1 MTYDLTAGKPL
12 RRILVFAAPLLVG
25 NIFQQLY
32 SMVDTIIVGQTISTR
47 ALSGVGATGAIS
59 FLIIG
64 FVQGLTAGFSILTS
78 QFFGGK
84 DTENVR
90 RSVGVSYKLSV
101 YFSIIITIVA
111 VATAMPLLRLMQTP
125 ETILPYAYDYI
136 VTIYMGL
143 SATVFYNIVSYQLRA
158 VGDSRTPLYFL
169 IFASLLNVG
178 LDFLFILYFHMGVAG
193 AGWATVISQALA
205 GMGSLLVLLKKFPAM
220 RPKLADIRWDPV
232 YAMRLVRLGLP
243 MALQFSITAI
253 GVMVQQAAL
262 NRLGDVAVAAYTAA
276 NKMDNLATQAMV
288 ALGTALATFCGQNF
302 GAGRFDRIRTGVKQ
316 TMLVTAGY
324 AVVGPVVVISLAKPL
339 TYLFVNAQDA
349 TPELLGLV
357 EQFIF
362 FQGVFYIALGAIF
375 CYRNALQGM
384 GYSTL
389 TMIGGA
395 IELVMRALAAFV
407 LAAAFGYIGVCL
419 SNPAAWVGADL
430 FFIPAY
436 CYLLNKRL
444 REMQAA
450 PQTETLLMEQECQE

>member
-1 MTYDLTAGKPL
+1 MCAEVWG
-12 RRILVFAAPLLVG
+12 
-25 NIFQQLY
+25 
-32 SMVDTIIVGQTISTR
+32 
-47 ALSGVGATGAIS
+47 
-59 FLIIG
+59 
-64 FVQGLTAGFSILTS
+64 
-78 QFFGGK
+78 
-84 DTENVR
+84 
-90 RSVGVSYKLSV
+90 YKLSV

-324 AVVGPVVVISLAKPL
+324 AVVGAVVVISLAKPL

>member
-324 AVVGPVVVISLAKPL
+324 AVVGAVVVISLAKPL

-419 SNPAAWVGADL
+419 SNPAAWIGADL

>member
-1 MTYDLTAGKPL
+1 MNYDLTAGKPL

-101 YFSIIITIVA
+101 YFSVIITIVA

-205 GMGSLLVLLKKFPAM
+205 GLGSLLVLLKKFPAM

-324 AVVGPVVVISLAKPL
+324 AVVGAVVVISLAKPL

-419 SNPAAWVGADL
+419 SNPAAWIGADL

>member
-169 IFASLLNVG
+169 IFASVLNVG

-324 AVVGPVVVISLAKPL
+324 AVVGAVVVISLAKPL

>member
-324 AVVGPVVVISLAKPL
+324 AVVGAVVVISLAKPL

>member
-1 MTYDLTAGKPL
+1 MNYDLTAGKPL
-12 RRILVFAAPLLVG
+12 RRILIFAAPLLVG

-324 AVVGPVVVISLAKPL
+324 AVVGAVVVISLAKPL

>member
-1 MTYDLTAGKPL
+1 MNYDLTAGKPL
-12 RRILVFAAPLLVG
+12 RRILIFAAPLLVG

-101 YFSIIITIVA
+101 YFSVIITIVA

-324 AVVGPVVVISLAKPL
+324 AVVGAVVVISLAKPL

>member
-1 MTYDLTAGKPL
+1 MNYDLTAGKPL
-12 RRILVFAAPLLVG
+12 RRILIFAAPLLVG

-101 YFSIIITIVA
+101 YFSVIITIVA

-324 AVVGPVVVISLAKPL
+324 AVVGAVVVISLAKPL

-450 PQTETLLMEQECQE
+450 PQMETLLMEQECQE